1 MEKKKVAKDEFLK
14 GLSYVPFP
22 LLIILMIGLFA
33 FGIFA
38 TVYASVGYVA
48 LESAMIF
55 LIMFGVA
62 VLSIGVGLLLID
74 VYLKY
79 AKRFAKPIDETPA
92 PAKTTVATEKK
103 MSITYQNIC
112 LIVMAVGAVFIL
124 ISAGLGAI
132 SPDDWRNEIGEY
144 RVSHGYNAQSKTYDV
159 KYDTTNPD
167 KPINRVSLDLDGKNV
182 VVIYTEDD
190 DFVSV
195 KGYETFSGQLTINYV
210 GGTVK
215 ITENAKP
222 TIDTNDSVAKML
234 FFLLE
239 ENDVEAQIRL
249 YIPVELKD
257 TIEIDGEYIVAQE

>member
-1 MEKKKVAKDEFLK
+1 MEKKKVTKEDFLK

-55 LIMFGVA
+55 LITFGVA

-79 AKRFAKPIDETPA
+79 AKRFAKSVDETPA
-92 PAKTTVATEKK
+92 PAKTTIANEKK
-103 MSITYQNIC
+103 MSISYQNIC
-112 LIVMAVGAVFIL
+112 LIVMAVGAIFIL

-132 SPDDWRNEIGEY
+132 SPDSWRSEIGEY
-144 RVSHGYNAQSKTYDV
+144 RVSYGYNAEAKTFDV
-159 KYDTTNPD
+159 KYDTSNPD
-167 KPINRVSLDLDGKNV
+167 KPIDKITFNLDGKNV

-190 DFVSV
+190 DFVSI
-195 KGYETFSGQLTINYV
+195 KGYETFSGQLTINYI

-222 TIDTNDSVAKML
+222 TVETDVVADMM
-234 FFLLE
+234 FFLFK

-249 YIPVELKD
+249 YIPIDMKD
-257 TIEIDGEYIVAQE
+257 TIEIDGDYIVAQE

>member
-1 MEKKKVAKDEFLK
+1 MEKKKVTKEDLLK

-55 LIMFGVA
+55 LITFGVA

-79 AKRFAKPIDETPA
+79 AKRFAKPIDETST
-92 PAKTTVATEKK
+92 PAKTTIATEKK
-103 MSITYQNIC
+103 MSISYQNIC
-112 LIVMAVGAVFIL
+112 LIVMAVGAIFIL

-132 SPDDWRNEIGEY
+132 SPDSWRSEIGEY
-144 RVSHGYNAQSKTYDV
+144 RVSYGYNAEAKTFDV
-159 KYDTTNPD
+159 KYDTSNPD
-167 KPINRVSLDLDGKNV
+167 KPIDKITLNLDGKNV

-190 DFVSV
+190 DFVS
-195 KGYETFSGQLTINYV
+195 I

-222 TIDTNDSVAKML
+222 TVESDVVADMM
-234 FFLLE
+234 FFLFK

-249 YIPVELKD
+249 YIPIDMKD
-257 TIEIDGEYIVAQE
+257 TIEIDGDYIVAQE